1 MPYSIS
7 EEKKKQFASLYLLE
21 RMINKPEAFDILLE
35 NNDADLEP
43 ILEYLLGK
51 SLIRIE
57 KERLYVPSEQGRE
70 TIVKFTQRY
79 QDFLRNFDIF
89 CAVDLKEGHFAF
101 EEYFELKDE
110 EWSDYLN
117 QDIWEDLRVAV
128 AEFKA
133 LDPVEIVFMSFIH
146 EERFG
151 FDEKSGWQF
160 DLLLGS
166 VWDEILSI
174 CNSALTVRDLAYH
187 DGDKKITGED
197 VIKDVITQGAKL
209 NHHLWQREDHFQN
222 RYDNNDDS
230 NNADRYVNP
239 VRGEPQETVVYQHYY
254 NPFYISPVWGLLLFM

>member
-1 MPYSIS
+1 MSYSIS
-7 EEKKKQFASLYLLE
+7 EEKKKQFAGLYLLE
-21 RMINKPEAFDILLE
+21 RMINKPEVFDILLE

-43 ILEYLLGK
+43 ILEYLLAK

-57 KERLYVPSEQGRE
+57 KEKLYVPSEQGRE
-70 TIVKFTQRY
+70 TIVKFTQKY

-89 CAVDLKEGHFAF
+89 CAVDLGEGRFAF
-101 EEYFELKDE
+101 EEYFELKDG

-128 AEFKA
+128 AEFKGVD
-133 LDPVEIVFMSFIH
+133 LVEIVFMSFIH

-166 VWDEILSI
+166 VWDEILNI
-174 CNSALTVRDLAYH
+174 CNSALTIKDLAYL
-187 DGDKKITGED
+187 DGDTEVSGED

-209 NHHLWQREDHFQN
+209 NHHLWQREDYFQN

-230 NNADRYVNP
+230 NHPDRYVDP
-239 VRGEPQETVVYQHYY
+239 VHGDPQNDVVYQCYY
-254 NPFYISPVWGLLLFM
+254 NPFYISPVWGLLLFV